1 MIYKETILKNA
12 DNLGIIWSKCI
23 KIEGKS
29 NVQIARL
36 GYRILI
42 TLFRVSRKKKIKK
55 KIYVGLVIT
64 TKMYTKRKDGTFL
77 KFFQNRVLTLS
88 EQLKFLGTRI
98 YGPITR
104 EIKKDEKGTLYKKI
118 ISYTSTI

>member
-1 MIYKETILKNA
+1 
-12 DNLGIIWSKCI
+12 
-23 KIEGKS
+23 
-29 NVQIARL
+29 L